1 VNNSYW
7 RGSSGGGGGRDGC
20 DTDDI
25 IFLKPNK

>member
-7 RGSSGGGGGRDGC
+7 SGSSGGGGDGC